1 MVPAI
6 WNSAN
11 DTYESAQKNWKDGGC
26 VEVICKA
33 PKTEL
38 KMGETINISAETVHL
53 QDKSKV
59 NARLDAEPAGG
70 TLSPESQA
78 AAPGATFTFT
88 KESEGKSYFTVK
100 SVSKRGIGE
109 GGITFE
115 KELEE
120 PSEAGAWTGTIEVH
134 RFHYAEREKRSGA
147 NLEENGGYF
156 ETATAVK
163 LTLTGRLDRSG
174 DATNANI
181 AVVTGDQTYTDY
193 EYDRYKVDAGHCG
206 PNAVPY
212 KGPKETTR
220 TSRTKAQYNKETLV
234 YADIG
239 NADGTITFSLP
250 DTNGKPSILRS
261 SIAVRRKR
269 PRQHQRSG

>member
-1 MVPAI
+1 
-6 WNSAN
+6 
-11 DTYESAQKNWKDGGC
+11 
-26 VEVICKA
+26 
-33 PKTEL
+33 
-38 KMGETINISAETVHL
+38 L

-78 AAPGATFTFT
+78 GAPGATFTFT
-88 KESEGKSYFTVK
+88 KEGEGKSYFTVK
-100 SVSKRGIGE
+100 TVSKRGIGE
-109 GGITFE
+109 GSITFE

-120 PSEAGAWTGTIEVH
+120 PSEAGAWTGTIEVN
-134 RFHYAEREKRSGA
+134 RFHYIEREKRSGA
-147 NLEENGGYF
+147 NLAENGGYF

-163 LTLTGRLDRSG
+163 LTLTGRLDRTG

-181 AVVTGDQTYTDY
+181 AVVTGDQTHTDY
-193 EYDRYKVDAGHCG
+193 EYDRYKVDEGHCG
-206 PNAVPY
+206 PNAVRY

-250 DTNGKPSILRS
+250 DTNGKTLHSYVHQSPCAEHDRANTNEAVDEDVASIGGSFSFSFPVDS
-261 SIAVRRKR
+261 SQKTIRGTISVTEEDGAKTDYTWTLRRK
-269 PRQHQRSG
+269 